1 MTAAVT
7 TTAPV
12 KSAASMS
19 TPKAA
24 AAASREAA
32 RLAAVVIAAE
42 SSGMHSALPVRLA
55 ISARGM
61 AVAAKRVWRCAGMV
75 VNASATAVTRAA
87 ATANVISHP
96 VIASAPIVVA
106 AVVKRIAARVIA
118 IVVVDDGAAVP
129 VGAPVSPA
137 PAKTAEEADSE
148 SSSEEKVWPAKPDS
162 GIGIPIRPR
171 RYGIAVNDPRVVG
184 RNVNNIRLRGLN
196 DDGRTLSGHVLLLSG
211 FQISRLLR
219 FLAHHLDRVHH
230 VLLLV
235 VIGIAQRRGPGQV
248 FIHVAE
254 DRWKGGE
261 RFYAG
266 VPILLVDRF
275 CEIVALQ
282 I

>member
-1 MTAAVT
+1 MTTAVTTAAVE
-7 TTAPV
+7 A
-12 KSAASMS
+12 AASMS
-19 TPKAA
+19 AAKAA
-24 AAASREAA
+24 AAAGREAS
-32 RLAAVVIAAE
+32 RLPAVVITAEGPGMQTALSVRLPESSSGLLVAAE
-42 SSGMHSALPVRLA
+42 RM
-55 ISARGM
+55 
-61 AVAAKRVWRCAGMV
+61 WRCARMV
-75 VNASATAVTRAA
+75 VDAAATAVTRAT

-96 VIASAPIVVA
+96 AIPPAAIVVA
-106 AVVKRIAARVIA
+106 TVVKRIAARVIA
-118 IVVVDDGAAVP
+118 IVIVDDGAAVP